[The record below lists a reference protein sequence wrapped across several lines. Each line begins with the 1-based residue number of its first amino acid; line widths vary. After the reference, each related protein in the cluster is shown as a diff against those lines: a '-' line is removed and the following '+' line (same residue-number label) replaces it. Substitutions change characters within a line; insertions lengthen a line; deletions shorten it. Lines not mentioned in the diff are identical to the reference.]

1 MIAFLFWVLNTG
13 LESYTVVWSI
23 VFLCFALMMMI
34 LFYYGGKNR
43 IKEEKRMI
51 S

>member
-1 MIAFLFWVLNTG
+1 MIGLLFWVLIGG
-13 LESYTVVWSI
+13 LSGYTVVWSI
-23 VFLCFALMMMI
+23 VFLCFTFVMMI

-51 S
+51 A